1 MSNLCQGIKE
11 ESAHTHINQ
20 CNSLYQLAREKK
32 IIISTDT
39 EKLLDRI
46 QHPLMIK
53 LSTKQQ

>member
-53 LSTKQQ
+53 LSTK